1 MIFQLNITPL
11 RYVSSLQLLSQLT
24 LCEKH
29 LLEPLNVNWKCPIY
43 SEMLLV
49 IFITH
54 DQNEAN
60 EAVIFVWEN
69 FVSAHIL
76 MLIEVSIPI
85 RSADVAGDQGCQN
98 SCKMQ
103 ASEADHVTLCCI
115 LPLH

>member
-1 MIFQLNITPL
+1 MQLF
-11 RYVSSLQLLSQLT
+11 
-24 LCEKH
+24 
-29 LLEPLNVNWKCPIY
+29 EPLNVNWKCPIY

-60 EAVIFVWEN
+60 EAVIFLWEN
-69 FVSAHIL
+69 FVPAHIL

-85 RSADVAGDQGCQN
+85 RSTDVADDQGCQN

-103 ASEADHVTLCCI
+103 VSEADHVTLCCI